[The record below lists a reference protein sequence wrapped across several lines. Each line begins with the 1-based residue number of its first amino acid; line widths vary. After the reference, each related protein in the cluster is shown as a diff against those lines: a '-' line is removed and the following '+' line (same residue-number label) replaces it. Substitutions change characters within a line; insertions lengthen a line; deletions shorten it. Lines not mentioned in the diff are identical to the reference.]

1 MVLDQVRHPIVLA
14 PLAGGPAT
22 PELAIAVSE
31 AGGLGFLAA
40 GYRGAE
46 DVAREMELLASKSLP
61 FGVNVFVP
69 SADPGALEAASAYA
83 AALREESE
91 RHGLPLGEPRADD
104 DDWEEKLELLAQRP
118 PPVVSFVFG
127 CPAPAVSERLRRA
140 GSEVWVTVASP
151 AEAAEAER
159 AGADVLVVQGPEAGG
174 HRGGFDDEP
183 AGELGLLSL
192 LRLVAAATDLP
203 LVAAGGIG
211 DGAAVAA
218 VLAAGAAAA
227 QLGTAFLRATEA
239 GTHPRHREL
248 LAEGRPTAVTRA
260 FTGKRARGLVN
271 RFMRDHEKEAPAAYP
286 EVHHLTAPLRAEA
299 RRRGDA
305 EAFNLWAGQAHA
317 LAEERPAG
325 EIVTRLAA
333 DAAAALESARERL

>member
-1 MVLDQVRHPIVLA
+1 MN
-14 PLAGGPAT
+14 
-22 PELAIAVSE
+22 
-31 AGGLGFLAA
+31 
-40 GYRGAE
+40 
-46 DVAREMELLASKSLP
+46 LLSSRSLP

-69 SADPGALEAASAYA
+69 SAAPGGVDAARGYA
-83 AALREESE
+83 TALREESE
-91 RHGLPLGEPRADD
+91 RHGLPLGEPHADD
-104 DDWEEKLELLAQRP
+104 DGWEEKLELLAQRP
-118 PPVVSFVFG
+118 PPVVSFAFG
-127 CPAPAVSERLRRA
+127 CPAPAVTERLRRA
-140 GSEVWVTVASP
+140 GSEVWVTVTSP

-159 AGADVLVVQGPEAGG
+159 AGADALVVQGPEAGG

-183 AGELGLLSL
+183 EGELGLLPL
-192 LRLVAAATDLP
+192 LRLLATATGLP

-227 QLGTAFLRATEA
+227 QIGTAFLRAAEA

-260 FTGKRARGLVN
+260 FTGKRARALVN
-271 RFMRDHEKEAPAAYP
+271 RFMRDHEEDAPAAYP

-317 LAEERPAG
+317 LAEELPAG
-325 EIVTRLAA
+325 EIVSRLAA
-333 DAAAALESARERL
+333 DAAAALASARERL